1 MMLYRMDASAD
12 VAIFSGDAVDDGSYD
27 VTWGQRDR
35 INDSNLQLRVDYAV
49 SRVLPELD
57 IPAIQAVMPTPTL
70 FPADSTWF
78 NTVDL
83 DNEESVQLTGDEKK
97 AIIEAQEKLEERLY

>member
-1 MMLYRMDASAD
+1 
-12 VAIFSGDAVDDGSYD
+12 
-27 VTWGQRDR
+27 
-35 INDSNLQLRVDYAV
+35 
-49 SRVLPELD
+49 
-57 IPAIQAVMPTPTL
+57 MPTPTL